1 MPSTATGSSTDRMF
15 VPSRAN
21 QFAVMIRAVQNL
33 TPQAI
38 VMDEIGMARQVVA
51 ARDVV
56 PGRSLLNSACVSVV
70 VDIVVVACGWFPCS
84 LSRRLHKWSSCPGE
98 L

>member
-15 VPSRAN
+15 VPSREN

-51 ARDVV
+51 ARSIADDNVL
-56 PGRSLLNSACVSVV
+56 RSAWWL
-70 VDIVVVACGWFPCS
+70 
-84 LSRRLHKWSSCPGE
+84 
-98 L
+98 